1 MPADICPRSSALIMP
16 DESSIFCLAAEF
28 CSPEE
33 ILRAAQQARAAG
45 YLRTEAFTPF
55 PIKGLPEAIGFDKTW
70 IPFACLAG
78 GGIGAVA
85 AWFMCWYANVI
96 SYTWIV
102 GNRPL
107 NSWPA
112 FITIIVD
119 GMIGGAFFT
128 ALAAMFLLNG
138 LPRLNHPMF
147 NLDAFSRATQDRFFL
162 CIQSNDLQFDPV
174 VTRSFLITLA
184 PAAVH
189 EVPK

>member
-1 MPADICPRSSALIMP
+1 MP
-16 DESSIFCLAAEF
+16 DETTIFGLVAEF

-33 ILRAAQQARAAG
+33 ILRAARQARAAG
-45 YLRTEAFTPF
+45 YLHAEAFTPF
-55 PIKGLPEAIGFDKTW
+55 PVKGLPESLGLDKTW
-70 IPFACLAG
+70 IPLACLIG
-78 GGIGAVA
+78 GCVGTAA

-119 GMIGGAFFT
+119 GMIGGAFFS
-128 ALAAMFLLNG
+128 ALAAMFLANG

-147 NLDAFSRATQDRFFL
+147 NLDAFARATQDRFFL
-162 CIQSNDLQFDPV
+162 CIESDDEMFDLII
-174 VTRSFLITLA
+174 TRSFLITLE

-189 EVPK
+189 EVRK